1 MEQMANR
8 ARSLLADSAIATV
21 ALFAAFLLTAGR
33 SVDLSPASLG
43 GVALQALIYGGV
55 AAAYSGLFRR
65 ELSPWRY
72 VSTPDALVLA
82 RIAILTA
89 ATFLLLQFA
98 ADRAHSL
105 SRAMLALAP
114 IFQMVGAISA
124 RMLRR
129 AAHERA
135 LDSFAPLKSLSDR
148 APQAPELLLI
158 GPTTAAETYLRETG
172 RRRDNTWTPVG
183 IIAPD
188 SKEVGQQV
196 RGVCIIESIERLD
209 VALGDLRRW
218 NQYPRAILFLD
229 EPARLRG
236 LTAAQLGRLKNDGVR
251 LLRLPSIVDLSHED
265 GLALLPMR
273 DISVE
278 ELLPR
283 DPIEL
288 DRVAL
293 RSLVSGRRIL
303 ITGAGGSIGA
313 ELSRQVAALDAGH
326 VTLLDFSETAL
337 FEIDRELGETFPAL
351 SRTAALV
358 DVRNANRVTDCLLAE
373 RPDLVFHAAAL
384 KHVSMV
390 ERHPVEGVLTNVLGT
405 WNVAE
410 AARIAG
416 AAQMVLISTDKAVD
430 PSNVMGATK
439 RLAEAVIQGQQE
451 GSETRFSAVRFGN
464 VLGSAGSVVPIFRS
478 QIDRG
483 GPVTVTHPE
492 MARYFM
498 TIPEATQLVLHATAT
513 CAGDMNPDRA
523 RLFLLEMGEPV
534 KIMDLARQMIALSG
548 RTPGKDIEI
557 EITGLRPGEK
567 LTEELLD
574 GMEDS
579 VPCAPKVLEVV
590 SPTVMGVAPAHLRRL
605 EAIAAR
611 GDTDEIRRA
620 LFDLVAQIRGEKP
633 AGVPVGQVDPVMPVS
648 GPGFQAREAR
658 QLQGGII
665 VGADAVDTDDAL
677 PAVKEGLGHME
688 ANEAG

>member
-1 MEQMANR
+1 MANR
-8 ARSLLADSAIATV
+8 ARSLLADSAIATA
-21 ALFAAFLLTAGR
+21 ALLAAFLLTAGR
-33 SVDLSPASLG
+33 SLDLSLASLG
-43 GVALQALIYGGV
+43 GIALQALMYGLV

-72 VSTPDALVLA
+72 VSIPDALVLA
-82 RIAILTA
+82 RIALLTA
-89 ATFLLLQFA
+89 ASFLLLQFA
-98 ADRAHSL
+98 ADRAQSL

-135 LDSFAPLKSLSDR
+135 LDSFAPLKSFSDR
-148 APQAPELLLI
+148 PPQAPELLLI

-172 RRRDNTWTPVG
+172 RRRDKTWTPVG

-188 SKEVGQQV
+188 SHEVGQQV

-209 VALGDLRRW
+209 TALADLRRW

-236 LTAAQLGRLKNDGVR
+236 LTAGQLGRLKNDGVR

-293 RSLVSGRRIL
+293 RSLVTGRRIL

-358 DVRNANRVTDCLLAE
+358 DVRNADRVTDCLLGE

-390 ERHPVEGVLTNVLGT
+390 ERHPAEGVLTNVLGT

-416 AAQMVLISTDKAVD
+416 AGQMVLISTDKAVD

-439 RLAEAVIQGQQE
+439 RLAEAVIQGQQQ

-513 CAGDMNPDRA
+513 CADDLNPDRA

-574 GMEDS
+574 GMENS
-579 VPCAPKVLEVV
+579 IPCAPKVLEVV
-590 SPTVMGVAPAHLRRL
+590 SPTAMGVAPAHLRRL

-633 AGVPVGQVDPVMPVS
+633 AGVPALRVVS
-648 GPGFQAREAR
+648 NR
-658 QLQGGII
+658 
-665 VGADAVDTDDAL
+665 
-677 PAVKEGLGHME
+677 
-688 ANEAG
+688 

>member
-1 MEQMANR
+1 MEQLANR
-8 ARSLLADSAIATV
+8 ARNLLADSAIACA
-21 ALFAAFLLTAGR
+21 ALLAAFLLTSSRTSSLDPAVLAG
-33 SVDLSPASLG
+33 VFAQSL
-43 GVALQALIYGGV
+43 VYGGV
-55 AAAYSGLFRR
+55 ACFFSWLFRR

-82 RIAILTA
+82 RIALLTA
-89 ATFLLLQFA
+89 ASFLLLFFA
-98 ADRAHSL
+98 ADRALGL
-105 SRAMLALAP
+105 SRAVLALAP
-114 IFQMVGAISA
+114 VFQMVGAISA

-135 LDSFAPLKSLSDR
+135 LDSFAPLKSLTDR

-158 GPTTAAETYLRETG
+158 GPTAAAETYLREAS

-188 SKEVGQQV
+188 SSEVGQQV
-196 RGVCIIESIERLD
+196 RGVCIIESLGRLD
-209 VALGDLRRW
+209 EALVDLRRW

-229 EPARLRG
+229 EPARLKG

-251 LLRLPSIVDLSHED
+251 LLRLPSIVDLSQD
-265 GLALLPMR
+265 DRVALLPMR

-283 DPIEL
+283 GPIEL
-288 DRVAL
+288 DPVAL
-293 RSLVSGRRIL
+293 KGLIGGRRVM

-313 ELSRQVAALDAGH
+313 ELVRQVAALEAGH
-326 VTLLDFSETAL
+326 VTLVDFSETAL
-337 FEIDRELGETFPAL
+337 FEIDRELGETFPTL

-358 DVRNANRVTDCLLAE
+358 DVRNAGRVNDCALGE
-373 RPDLVFHAAAL
+373 KPDLVFHAAAL

-410 AARIAG
+410 AARLAG

-439 RLAEAVIQGQQE
+439 RLAEAVIQGQQA

-483 GPVTVTHPE
+483 GPVTVTHPD

-498 TIPEATQLVLHATAT
+498 TIPEAAQLVLHATAA
-513 CAGDMNPDRA
+513 CALDLNAERS

-548 RTPGKDIEI
+548 RTPGRDIEI

-574 GMEDS
+574 GMERAI
-579 VPCAPKVLEVV
+579 PCAPKVLEVV
-590 SPTVMGVAPAHLRRL
+590 STNALGVAPAHLRRL
-605 EAIAAR
+605 EAIATR
-611 GDTDEIRRA
+611 GDTEEIRRVI
-620 LFDLVAQIRGEKP
+620 FDLVAQIRGEKP
-633 AGVPVGQVDPVMPVS
+633 AGIPDLRVVS
-648 GPGFQAREAR
+648 
-658 QLQGGII
+658 
-665 VGADAVDTDDAL
+665 
-677 PAVKEGLGHME
+677 
-688 ANEAG
+688 NS

>member
-8 ARSLLADSAIATV
+8 ARSLLADSAIATG
-21 ALFAAFLLTAGR
+21 ALFAAYLLTAGR
-33 SVDLSPASLG
+33 SVDLAPASLG
-43 GVALQALIYGGV
+43 AVALQALIYGGV
-55 AAAYSGLFRR
+55 AAASTGLFRR

-358 DVRNANRVTDCLLAE
+358 DVRNADRVTDCLLVE

-416 AAQMVLISTDKAVD
+416 AAQMVLISTDQAVD

-483 GPVTVTHPE
+483 GPVTVTHPD

-611 GDTDEIRRA
+611 GDTEEIRRA

-633 AGVPVGQVDPVMPVS
+633 AGVPALRVVS
-648 GPGFQAREAR
+648 NR
-658 QLQGGII
+658 
-665 VGADAVDTDDAL
+665 
-677 PAVKEGLGHME
+677 
-688 ANEAG
+688 